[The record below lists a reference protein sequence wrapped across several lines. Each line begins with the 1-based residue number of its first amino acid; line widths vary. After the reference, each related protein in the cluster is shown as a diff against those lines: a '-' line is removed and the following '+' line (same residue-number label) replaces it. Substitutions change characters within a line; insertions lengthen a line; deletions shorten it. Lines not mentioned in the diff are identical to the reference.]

1 MVVAEAH
8 GGLGLQGLLGFLV
21 GHHIEAKEEQDEGGV
36 WSDRDQSDA
45 GHQEALEPQW

>member
-21 GHHIEAKEEQDEGGV
+21 GHHIEAKEEQDEGGGFGV
-36 WSDRDQSDA
+36 IGTPRSS
-45 GHQEALEPQW
+45 GTPMVMVI